1 MKTIT
6 ASGVS
11 GMLEERI
18 RDTEVFLVEVSV
30 KPGNSIRVIVDRPGG
45 ISVDECAEISRFLN
59 EQMGPDAGDYAL
71 EVSSPGVGT
80 PFRVRQQYENH
91 IGRDVE
97 VVMNDGRKLKGTL
110 RSFDKEVLRLV
121 TGGKETEL
129 RFEQIKTT
137 KATISFK

>member
-1 MKTIT
+1 MT

-11 GMLEERI
+11 AMLEERI

-59 EQMGPDAGDYAL
+59 EQMGTDAGDYAL

-80 PFRVRQQYENH
+80 PFRVRQQYENN
-91 IGRDVE
+91 IGREVE
-97 VVMNDGRKLKGTL
+97 VVMIDGRKFKGTL

-121 TGGKETEL
+121 DDGKETEL
-129 RFEQIKTT
+129 EFEQIKTT